1 MKILAI
7 VIVSLI
13 MAGSAVA
20 QVALQPAAFYVDFA
34 SFKADSAGYNLME
47 IYYQIYSSN
56 LLYVRQDNRYMASYR
71 VAAVVKDGHKQI
83 AADEKEEEIYAES
96 YNEAHNAG
104 SYIINTFNFYLQP
117 GRYKIQVTLYDQN
130 GNSSI
135 PLETDLEVPAFP
147 ENKQSISHIEFA
159 RQIADIGEPTVFDK
173 EYYRVIPACS
183 RRYGDDLQ
191 WLKFY
196 FQFYN
201 PDSGKDTA
209 DFTFEVK
216 DNKNRVMGGKVVR
229 YNIGSTTGI
238 IDSLNIN
245 ELKPGP
251 YELVVF
257 TPDESGKDFI
267 TRTGSFSVNWSALE
281 LVRHDFDNAVEQ
293 LRYIATGAEIKKLK
307 GVDEADRVRE
317 WNAFWKAKDP
327 TPDTDENE
335 IKNEYYRRIA
345 YSNKHYEI
353 PNKDGWRTDMGMINI
368 INGQPD
374 EIERHPFDM
383 ETKPYEIWYY
393 YNPRRRFLFIDVRGY
408 GEYLLQYPFDG
419 DVNKSINIFGGGP

>member
-1 MKILAI
+1 MKKLLIAAAI
-7 VIVSLI
+7 FIV
-13 MAGSAVA
+13 AGPAFA
-20 QVALQPAAFYVDFA
+20 QVGVQPAAFNVDFA
-34 SFKADSAGYNLME
+34 TFKSDSAGYDMLE
-47 IYYQIYSSN
+47 VYYQIYSSN
-56 LLYVRQDNRYMASYR
+56 LLYVRQDKNYMASYR
-71 VAAVVKDGHKQI
+71 VAAVIKDGHKQV
-83 AADEKEEEIYAES
+83 AADEKEEVLYAES

-104 SYIINTFNFYLQP
+104 SYVINVFKFYIEP
-117 GRYKIQVTLYDQN
+117 GRYKVQVTLHDQN
-130 GNSSI
+130 GMSSI
-135 PLETDLEVPAFP
+135 PLETNLDISEFP
-147 ENKQSISHIEFA
+147 SGEQAISHIEFA
-159 RQIADIGEPTVFDK
+159 RQIAEIGDPTVFDK
-173 EYYRVIPACS
+173 KYYRVIPACS

-201 PDSGKDTA
+201 YDSTKTTA
-209 DFTFEVK
+209 DFTFEVRDHK
-216 DNKNRVMGGKVVR
+216 NKVMGGKVVR
-229 YNIGSTTGI
+229 YNIGSATGI
-238 IDSLNIN
+238 IDSLNLN

-257 TPDESGKDFI
+257 TPDESGKDYI
-267 TRTGSFSVNWSALE
+267 TRTGSFTVNWSALE
-281 LVRHDFDNAVEQ
+281 LVKHDFDNAVEQ
-293 LRYIATGAEIKKLK
+293 LRYIATGAEIKRLK
-307 GVDEADRVRE
+307 EAAEADRVKE
-317 WNAFWKAKDP
+317 WNAFWRAKDP

-335 IKNEYYRRIA
+335 IKDEYYRRIA

-383 ETKPYEIWYY
+383 DTKPYEIWYY

-419 DVNKSINIFGGGP
+419 DINKNINIFGGGP